1 MGQVQGGW
9 LLCLRM
15 PSFSS
20 EIEAASGVSPK
31 NAILS
36 ITDLGRTPVVPN
48 CRRLLHY
55 PNQQTLG
62 AFLAPAGPLALQI
75 DEYPLFWPFTPLK
88 LYCRMMEIKIILS
101 TSQTIAHCCP
111 IIPDQC
117 QPLFKVQTIAL
128 LSSRDSLLYV
138 VLLPPH
144 SSLLCNLWPRW
155 GQFNPKLLCI
165 ASPILLHWILEAGAT
180 QSLSKQCHAIIFII
194 YTPPIITN

>member
-36 ITDLGRTPVVPN
+36 ITDLDRTPVVPN

-75 DEYPLFWPFTPLK
+75 NEYPLFWPFTPLK
-88 LYCRMMEIKIILS
+88 FYCRMLKIKIILP
-101 TSQTIAHCCP
+101 TSQTIAYM
-111 IIPDQC
+111 
-117 QPLFKVQTIAL
+117 
-128 LSSRDSLLYV
+128 LSNHPRPMPTTFQSADDCIV
-138 VLLPPH
+138 VITWQFVVCRVATSP
-144 SSLLCNLWPRW
+144 SSHMM
-155 GQFNPKLLCI
+155 QFV
-165 ASPILLHWILEAGAT
+165 T
-180 QSLSKQCHAIIFII
+180 
-194 YTPPIITN
+194 